1 MRYGLVR
8 EIEGHA
14 SVAVERSRIE
24 KAGCDILL
32 EEGPPTRAAL
42 RAQWELLSNLK
53 PGDELLVCSL
63 DVLQMSTGQLALLLH
78 KFGQT
83 RVALKIVGDK
93 GGVTTLAVSGQVRP
107 LLALLAANE
116 AQRPDRR
123 RPPARSLPRGKS
135 LSRYQLDY
143 ANDLRRRGASL
154 RMIGQLFRTSPADL
168 LGQLDEVEA
177 ETAARRLS
185 FRARSGAPTDPEPA
199 PGGRVS
205 NAR

>member
-14 SVAVERSRIE
+14 SVAVERGRIE

-42 RAQWELLSNLK
+42 RAQWELLSNLR

-63 DVLQMSTGQLALLLH
+63 DILQMSTGQLVLLLC
-78 KFGQT
+78 KFDQT
-83 RVALKIVGDK
+83 RVGLKIVGAK
-93 GGVTTLAVSGQVRP
+93 GVTTLSFSSQVRA

-123 RPPARSLPRGKS
+123 RSPARSLPRGKP
-135 LSRYQLDY
+135 LSRYQIDY
-143 ANDLRRRGASL
+143 ANELRRNGASL
-154 RMIGQLFRTSPADL
+154 RMIGQLFRISLADL

-177 ETAARRLS
+177 ETEGTEVVVSLPERRARRS
-185 FRARSGAPTDPEPA
+185 
-199 PGGRVS
+199 
-205 NAR
+205 